1 MKRTRLSLLLGLAS
15 SIALSAVSFPAVV
28 NAEGEED
35 AAAVP
40 VIDTSGEP
48 IYSDDFEGDVIKGW
62 SSLGGVAEI
71 ALDATDGHES
81 SSSLKITGREISWH
95 GPSVI
100 LDSYFEN
107 EETYRITGWVKV
119 DPNVKEETVINCTL
133 RFSDSV
139 NVDSYL
145 GVATIVAAPGEWTYF
160 DGTVE
165 TPEDLSSTLLYFE
178 CQQNATVDFSIDDIK
193 IYGKAPEGAAEDA
206 ADSSKKAGV
215 EKYEFDF
222 ESGFE
227 EWVSRGDTRLIRTD
241 EQQNNGNYSMLS
253 TNRTRCWNGP
263 SVSIDGIAR
272 DVEYNYEASVLYTD
286 KKADDTHTFLLECQ
300 YSYNGTENYS
310 RIADA
315 EVTKGEWARLA
326 GSFTVPEGASN
337 VMLYV
342 QTANLPEDAPA
353 DSETLTDLVSF
364 YVDDIKAVRSDI
376 ANTPEIINTI
386 KTMDSTTLLLIIA
399 GVIGLIILLV
409 VIIRVIFAGSDD
421 DNDESSASDKSEGI
435 NDVMNS
441 LESENSGKKTPEE
454 KKENSKSEVKKPAEK
469 AADKKEEK
477 PAATVSEK
485 KEEKPAETVSE
496 KKEEKPV
503 LEKKK
508 ETEEKKPAEEN
519 KSENKASENKK
530 QTENKPSSNNNNN
543 GGKKKHNKKKNS
555 KEEAREKELFG
566 IETFSYDDPDAAT
579 ASDDDSTHSPDSPF
593 DGF

>member
-15 SIALSAVSFPAVV
+15 SIALSAISFPTVV

-35 AAAVP
+35 TADVP
-40 VIDTSGEP
+40 VVDISGEP
-48 IYSDDFEGDVIKGW
+48 IYSDDFESDVINGW

-71 ALDATDGHES
+71 SLDTSDGHES
-81 SSSLKITGREISWH
+81 STSLKITGREVSWH
-95 GPSVI
+95 GPSVL
-100 LDSYFEN
+100 LDDYFEN
-107 EETYRITGWVKV
+107 EEAYRITGWVKV
-119 DPNVKEETVINCTL
+119 DPKASEDMVINCTL

-139 NVDSYL
+139 NVDSYV
-145 GVATIVAAPGEWTYF
+145 GVSNIVAKPGEWTYF

-178 CQQNATVDFSIDDIK
+178 CQQDPNLEFSLDDIK
-193 IYGKAPEGAAEDA
+193 IYGKAPEAAPENA
-206 ADSSKKAGV
+206 ADSSKKSGA

-222 ESGFE
+222 ENGFE

-241 EQQNNGNYSMLS
+241 EKQNSGNYSMLS
-253 TNRTRCWNGP
+253 TNRTKCWNGP

-315 EVTKGEWARLA
+315 EVTKGEWTKLA
-326 GSFTVPEGASN
+326 GSFTVPEGARN
-337 VMLYV
+337 VTLYV

-353 DSETLTDLVSF
+353 GSETLTDLVSF

-409 VIIRVIFAGSDD
+409 VIIRVIFAGSNSDD
-421 DNDESSASDKSEGI
+421 EESTASDKSEGI

-441 LESENSGKKTPEE
+441 LESENSGKKASEE
-454 KKENSKSEVKKPAEK
+454 KKEAPKPEDKKPNEKKAEK
-469 AADKKEEK
+469 EPEKKAEKEDKKPEETVSLKKEEV
-477 PAATVSEK
+477 T
-485 KEEKPAETVSE
+485 
-496 KKEEKPV
+496 
-503 LEKKK
+503 
-508 ETEEKKPAEEN
+508 EKKPAEES
-519 KSENKASENKK
+519 KSENKPAENKK
-530 QTENKPSSNNNNN
+530 QNENQPASNGGNNNNNN
-543 GGKKKHNKKKNS
+543 GGKKKHKKSKNS
-555 KEEAREKELFG
+555 KEESREKEVFG

-579 ASDDDSTHSPDSPF
+579 AADDDSAHNPDSPF

>member
-35 AAAVP
+35 DAAAAVP
-40 VIDTSGEP
+40 VVDISGEP
-48 IYSDDFEGDVIKGW
+48 ILSDDFESDVINGW

-71 ALDATDGHES
+71 SLDTSDGHES
-81 SSSLKITGREISWH
+81 STSLKITGREVSWH
-95 GPSVI
+95 GPSLL
-100 LDSYFEN
+100 LDDYFEN
-107 EETYRITGWVKV
+107 EEAYRITGWVKI
-119 DPNVKEETVINCTL
+119 DPKASEDMVINCTL

-139 NVDSYL
+139 NVDSYV
-145 GVATIVAAPGEWTYF
+145 GVSNIVAKPGEWTYF

-178 CQQNATVDFSIDDIK
+178 CQQDPTLEFSIDDIK
-193 IYGKAPEGAAEDA
+193 IYGKAPEAAAENA
-206 ADSSKKAGV
+206 ADSSKKSGA

-222 ESGFE
+222 ENGFE

-241 EQQNNGNYSMLS
+241 EKQNSGNYSMLS

-315 EVTKGEWARLA
+315 EVTKGEWTRLA

-342 QTANLPEDAPA
+342 QTANLPEDAPE

-409 VIIRVIFAGSDD
+409 VIIRVIFAGSNSDD
-421 DNDESSASDKSEGI
+421 EESTASDKSEGI

-441 LESENSGKKTPEE
+441 LESENSGKKAPEE
-454 KKENSKSEVKKPAEK
+454 KKEASKPEDKKPAEK
-469 AADKKEEK
+469 KAEKKAEKEPEKKAEKEEEDKKPEETVSLKKEEV
-477 PAATVSEK
+477 T
-485 KEEKPAETVSE
+485 
-496 KKEEKPV
+496 
-503 LEKKK
+503 
-508 ETEEKKPAEEN
+508 EKKPAEEN
-519 KSENKASENKK
+519 KPASNGG
-530 QTENKPSSNNNNN
+530 NNNNNN
-543 GGKKKHNKKKNS
+543 GGKKKHKKSKNS
-555 KEEAREKELFG
+555 KEESREKEVFG

-579 ASDDDSTHSPDSPF
+579 AADDDSAHNPDSPF

>member
-15 SIALSAVSFPAVV
+15 SIALSTVSFPAVV

-35 AAAVP
+35 AAADVP
-40 VIDTSGEP
+40 AVDISGEP
-48 IYSDDFEGDVIKGW
+48 IYSDDFESDVIKGW
-62 SSLGGVAEI
+62 SSLGGVAEMT
-71 ALDATDGHES
+71 LDTSDGHES
-81 SSSLKITGREISWH
+81 STSLKITGREVSWH
-95 GPSVI
+95 GPSVL
-100 LDSYFEN
+100 LDNCFE
-107 EETYRITGWVKV
+107 EEESYRITGWVKV
-119 DPNVKEETVINCTL
+119 PDAKEDTVINCTL

-139 NVDSYL
+139 NVDSYT
-145 GVATIVAAPGEWTYF
+145 GVANIVASPGEWTYF
-160 DGTVE
+160 DGTIE
-165 TPEDLSSTLLYFE
+165 TPDDLSSTLLYFE
-178 CQQNATVDFSIDDIK
+178 CQQDATVDFSIDDIK
-193 IYGKAPEGAAEDA
+193 IYGKAPEGAAA
-206 ADSSKKAGV
+206 AEGDNSKKAGV

-222 ESGFE
+222 ENGFE

-241 EQQNNGNYSMLS
+241 EKHNSGNYSMLS

-310 RIADA
+310 RIGDA
-315 EVTKGEWARLA
+315 EVVKGEWTKLS
-326 GSFTVPEGASN
+326 GSFTVPEGAVN

-353 DSETLTDLVSF
+353 NSETLTDLVSF

-409 VIIRVIFAGSDD
+409 VIIRVIFAGSNSDD
-421 DNDESSASDKSEGI
+421 EESTASDKSEGI

-441 LESENSGKKTPEE
+441 LESENSGKKASEE
-454 KKENSKSEVKKPAEK
+454 KKEAPKPEDKKPTEKKAEK
-469 AADKKEEK
+469 KAEKEEEDKKPEETVSLKKEET
-477 PAATVSEK
+477 A
-485 KEEKPAETVSE
+485 
-496 KKEEKPV
+496 
-503 LEKKK
+503 
-508 ETEEKKPAEEN
+508 EKKPAEEN
-519 KSENKASENKK
+519 KPAENKK
-530 QTENKPSSNNNNN
+530 QNENKPASNGGNNNNNNNN
-543 GGKKKHNKKKNS
+543 GGKKKHKKSKNS
-555 KEEAREKELFG
+555 KEESREKEVFG

-579 ASDDDSTHSPDSPF
+579 AADDDSAHNPDSPF

>member
-15 SIALSAVSFPAVV
+15 SIALSAISFPTVV

-35 AAAVP
+35 TADVP
-40 VIDTSGEP
+40 VVDISGEP
-48 IYSDDFEGDVIKGW
+48 IYSDDFESDVINGW

-71 ALDATDGHES
+71 SLDTSDGHES
-81 SSSLKITGREISWH
+81 STSLKITGREVSWH
-95 GPSVI
+95 GPSVL
-100 LDSYFEN
+100 LDDYFEN
-107 EETYRITGWVKV
+107 EEAYRLTGWVKV
-119 DPNVKEETVINCTL
+119 DPKASEDMVINCTL

-139 NVDSYL
+139 NVDSYV
-145 GVATIVAAPGEWTYF
+145 GVSNIVAKPGEWTYF

-178 CQQNATVDFSIDDIK
+178 CQQDPNLEFSLDDIK
-193 IYGKAPEGAAEDA
+193 IYGKAPEAAPENA
-206 ADSSKKAGV
+206 ADSSKKSGA

-222 ESGFE
+222 ENGFE

-241 EQQNNGNYSMLS
+241 EKQNSGNYSMLS
-253 TNRTRCWNGP
+253 TNRTKCWNGP

-315 EVTKGEWARLA
+315 EVTKGEWTKLA
-326 GSFTVPEGASN
+326 GSFTVPEGARN
-337 VMLYV
+337 VTLYV

-353 DSETLTDLVSF
+353 GSETLTDLVSF

-409 VIIRVIFAGSDD
+409 VIIRVIFAGSNSDD
-421 DNDESSASDKSEGI
+421 EESTASDKSEGI

-441 LESENSGKKTPEE
+441 LESENSGKKASEE
-454 KKENSKSEVKKPAEK
+454 KKEAPKPEDKKPNEKKAEK
-469 AADKKEEK
+469 EPEKKAEKEDKKPEETVSLKKEEV
-477 PAATVSEK
+477 T
-485 KEEKPAETVSE
+485 
-496 KKEEKPV
+496 
-503 LEKKK
+503 
-508 ETEEKKPAEEN
+508 EKKPAEES
-519 KSENKASENKK
+519 KSENKPAENKK
-530 QTENKPSSNNNNN
+530 QNENQPASNGGNNNNNN
-543 GGKKKHNKKKNS
+543 GGKKKHKKSKNS
-555 KEEAREKELFG
+555 KEESREKEVFG

-579 ASDDDSTHSPDSPF
+579 AADDDSAHNPDSPF

>member
-35 AAAVP
+35 AAAAVP
-40 VIDTSGEP
+40 AVDISGEP
-48 IYSDDFEGDVIKGW
+48 IYSDDFESDVIKGW
-62 SSLGGVAEI
+62 SSLGGVAEMT
-71 ALDATDGHES
+71 LDTTDGHES
-81 SSSLKITGREISWH
+81 STSLKITGREVSWH
-95 GPSVI
+95 GPSVL
-100 LDSYFEN
+100 LDSCFE
-107 EETYRITGWVKV
+107 EEESYRITGWVKV
-119 DPNVKEETVINCTL
+119 PDAKEDTVVNCTL

-139 NVDSYL
+139 NVDSYV
-145 GVATIVAAPGEWTYF
+145 GVANIVAKPGEWTYF

-178 CQQNATVDFSIDDIK
+178 CQQDATVDFSIDDIK
-193 IYGKAPEGAAEDA
+193 IYGKAPEGAAAAEEDN
-206 ADSSKKAGV
+206 SKKAGV

-222 ESGFE
+222 ENGFE

-241 EQQNNGNYSMLS
+241 EKQNSGNYSMLS

-315 EVTKGEWARLA
+315 EVTKGEWTKLA
-326 GSFTVPEGASN
+326 GSFTVPEGATH

-342 QTANLPEDAPA
+342 QTANLPEDAPEN
-353 DSETLTDLVSF
+353 SETLTDLVSF

-409 VIIRVIFAGSDD
+409 VIIRVIFAGSNSDD
-421 DNDESSASDKSEGI
+421 EESTASDKSEGI

-441 LESENSGKKTPEE
+441 LESENSGKKAPEE
-454 KKENSKSEVKKPAEK
+454 KKEAPKPEDKKPTEKKAEK
-469 AADKKEEK
+469 EEEDKKPEETVSLKKEET
-477 PAATVSEK
+477 A
-485 KEEKPAETVSE
+485 
-496 KKEEKPV
+496 
-503 LEKKK
+503 
-508 ETEEKKPAEEN
+508 EKKPAEES
-519 KSENKASENKK
+519 KSENKPAENKK
-530 QTENKPSSNNNNN
+530 QNENKPASNGGNNNNNN
-543 GGKKKHNKKKNS
+543 GGKKKHKKSKNS
-555 KEEAREKELFG
+555 KEESREKEVFG

-579 ASDDDSTHSPDSPF
+579 AADDDSAHNPDSPF

>member
-35 AAAVP
+35 TADVP
-40 VIDTSGEP
+40 VVDISGEP
-48 IYSDDFEGDVIKGW
+48 IYSDDFESDVINGW

-71 ALDATDGHES
+71 SLDTSDGHES
-81 SSSLKITGREISWH
+81 STSLKITGREVSWH
-95 GPSVI
+95 GPSVL
-100 LDSYFEN
+100 LDDYFEN
-107 EETYRITGWVKV
+107 EEAYRLTGWVKV
-119 DPNVKEETVINCTL
+119 DPKASEDMVINCTL

-139 NVDSYL
+139 NVDSYV
-145 GVATIVAAPGEWTYF
+145 GVSNIVAKPGEWTYF

-178 CQQNATVDFSIDDIK
+178 CQQDPNLEFSIDDIK
-193 IYGKAPEGAAEDA
+193 IYGKAPEAAAENA
-206 ADSSKKAGV
+206 AESSKKAGV
-215 EKYEFDF
+215 DKYEFDF

-253 TNRTRCWNGP
+253 TNRTKCWNGP

-272 DVEYNYEASVLYTD
+272 DVEYNYEANVLYTD
-286 KKADDTHTFLLECQ
+286 KKADDSHTFLLECQ
-300 YSYNGTENYS
+300 YSYNGAENYS
-310 RIADA
+310 RISEA
-315 EVTKGEWARLA
+315 EVKKGEWTKIA
-326 GSFTVPEGASN
+326 GSFTVPEGARN
-337 VMLYV
+337 VTLYV

-353 DSETLTDLVSF
+353 GSETLTDLVSF

-409 VIIRVIFAGSDD
+409 VIIRVIFAGSNSDD
-421 DNDESSASDKSEGI
+421 EESTASDKSEGI

-441 LESENSGKKTPEE
+441 LESENSGKKAPEE
-454 KKENSKSEVKKPAEK
+454 KKEAPKPEDKKPNEKKAEK
-469 AADKKEEK
+469 EEEAKKPEETVSLKKEEV
-477 PAATVSEK
+477 T
-485 KEEKPAETVSE
+485 
-496 KKEEKPV
+496 
-503 LEKKK
+503 
-508 ETEEKKPAEEN
+508 EKKPAEES
-519 KSENKASENKK
+519 KSENKPAENKK
-530 QTENKPSSNNNNN
+530 QNENKPASNGGNNNNNNNNN
-543 GGKKKHNKKKNS
+543 GGKKKHKKSKNS
-555 KEEAREKELFG
+555 KEESREKEVFG

-579 ASDDDSTHSPDSPF
+579 AADDDSAHNPDSPF